1 MPGVRFSNIKSPRE
15 YILRMENNSNEITT
29 SKNLKDENQ
38 VIEQMESISGTTEI
52 LDTLM
57 MGLRLDTGISES
69 EYFIRFGHTLDEKWN
84 TTIIDAISDGLIRWE
99 TDKKADTPNRYLQ
112 LTPKGKILSNEVLA
126 RFFTVAK
133 N

>member
-1 MPGVRFSNIKSPRE
+1 
-15 YILRMENNSNEITT
+15 MENNSNEITT
-29 SKNLKDENQ
+29 SKNLKDANQ
-38 VIEQMESISGTTEI
+38 VIEQMENISGTTEI

-84 TTIIDAISDGLIRWE
+84 ITIIDAISDGLIRWE